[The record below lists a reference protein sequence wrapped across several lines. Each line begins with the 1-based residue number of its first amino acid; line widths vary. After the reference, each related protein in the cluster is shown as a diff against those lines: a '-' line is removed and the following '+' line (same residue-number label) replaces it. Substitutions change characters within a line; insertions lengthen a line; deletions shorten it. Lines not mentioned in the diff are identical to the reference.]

1 MENDLDTIHKFLLVV
16 ENRLDCLIDYGYVE
30 ECDALEIL
38 KDNLQAALKLSG
50 KSNEN
55 LRPLQNA

>member
-38 KDNLQAALKLSG
+38 KDNLQAALELSRA
-50 KSNEN
+50 KT
-55 LRPLQNA
+55 L